1 MSIFF
6 NPFIMKKLLLTR
18 LAMLAILAA
27 VLTTVTGF
35 APALAYSVEGTQIA
49 HNYATCTAFAACTPK
64 VDTRA
69 ERLDAYFVK
78 RDMPLHGYGAA
89 FVAAADQY
97 GLDWRLLPAIGV
109 RESSGGKHLMNNNP
123 FGWGSAK
130 IPFKDFDEA
139 IVEVTKHL
147 AGEYP
152 GTAKYYK
159 DRTLEKK
166 LWYYNGSVMPAY
178 TGEVIDIMHKF

>member
-1 MSIFF
+1 
-6 NPFIMKKLLLTR
+6 MKNIVIRT
-18 LAMLAILAA
+18 A
-27 VLTTVTGF
+27 VLTTILTSLTLFMGF
-35 APALAYSVEGTQIA
+35 TPAAADVEPTMPAISQNGKCSATAVCAPKA
-49 HNYATCTAFAACTPK
+49 
-64 VDTRA
+64 DTRA
-69 ERLDAYFVK
+69 ARLDAYFAK
-78 RDMPLHGYGAA
+78 RDMPLAGYGEE
-89 FVAAADQY
+89 FVAAADKY
-97 GLDWRLLPAIGV
+97 NLDWRLVAAIGV
-109 RESSGGKHLMNNNP
+109 RESSGGKRLMNNNP

-130 IPFKDFDEA
+130 IPFKDFSEA

-178 TGEVIDIMHKF
+178 TGEVIDIMNKF